1 MAESPKMPGFKNTTK
16 PQGRKSKAA
25 NDKNERAVAKA
36 FLEETSFARV
46 EKALGFGQF
55 RVIFHNGTNS
65 AELTA
70 TPRGIFHAGGK
81 VRVSIGAGDIVILDG
96 VESLKE
102 GRKIIVE
109 ITGKLTKPEAQK
121 LFTDGRI
128 HKSIYQA
135 DDDKEDELFE
145 YDGNIDAI

>member
-1 MAESPKMPGFKNTTK
+1 MPGFKNTTK

-36 FLEETSFARV
+36 FISEDTNFARV

-55 RVIFHNGTNS
+55 RVIFHNGEDS

-81 VRVSIGAGDIVILDG
+81 VRVSIGAGDIVIIDG
-96 VESLKE
+96 VQSLKE

-109 ITGKLTKPEAQK
+109 ITGKLSKPEAQK

-128 HKSIYQA
+128 HKSIYQ
-135 DDDKEDELFE
+135 DDTDKEDDIFE
-145 YDGNIDAI
+145 YDGNIDSI